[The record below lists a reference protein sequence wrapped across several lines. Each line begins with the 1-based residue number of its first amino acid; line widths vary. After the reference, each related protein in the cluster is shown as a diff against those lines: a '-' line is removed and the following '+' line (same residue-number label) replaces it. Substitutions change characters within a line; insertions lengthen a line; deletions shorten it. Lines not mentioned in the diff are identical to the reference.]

1 MHKLILQ
8 ANKHDECLSAACRDQ
23 HDTIS
28 TGMQI
33 VEVTK
38 PPSPQ
43 QQRVNQL
50 RSQLDAARRAAKLV
64 RLNQQQ
70 QRINQ
75 QRIKLSQTP
84 K

>member
-1 MHKLILQ
+1 MHVERLN
-8 ANKHDECLSAACRDQ
+8 AVCRDQ

-33 VEVTK
+33 HEVTK

-43 QQRVNQL
+43 QQRVDQL
-50 RSQLDAARRAAKLV
+50 RSQLDAARRAAKQA

-70 QRINQ
+70 QRVNQ
-75 QRIKLSQTP
+75 QRAELNRVG
-84 K
+84 